1 MSDEWPLPDIDA
13 ALIRDFDLFNVEP
26 IGGDLYAGWKKW
38 QEGPRLFY
46 TPKNGG
52 HWVATRA
59 EDIYNIYRD
68 TEKFSNH
75 GVALFREQ
83 HGTRFIPGEIDPPD
97 HTAFRSVLNPEFSP
111 RRVRDLEDD
120 ARELAI
126 ELIEGVRGDGECE
139 FREAVAL
146 RVPIYN
152 FLNFLKLP
160 RADAALLLPAAD
172 TIARDSN
179 MTNFMSAMG
188 VISAYIDARIE
199 ERLDERIDDFIGRLT
214 HAMVGGRPITRD
226 EIRVTTLN
234 VLLGGLD
241 TVTASMGFFMDFLSK
256 NPAHRQLLAQQP
268 ELIPDAVEELL
279 RRHGIFNTGRLV
291 QQEYEFGGV
300 TLRRHDLILI
310 PTALH
315 NLDERR
321 FPDPLEVDF
330 RRADKNHL
338 TFGAG
343 IHRCL
348 GSNFARAQLKILLEE
363 WLARIPDFA
372 PKAGT
377 TAKVQSGRANTV
389 TELML
394 SW

>member
-1 MSDEWPLPDIDA
+1 
-13 ALIRDFDLFNVEP
+13 
-26 IGGDLYAGWKKW
+26 
-38 QEGPRLFY
+38 
-46 TPKNGG
+46 
-52 HWVATRA
+52 
-59 EDIYNIYRD
+59 
-68 TEKFSNH
+68 
-75 GVALFREQ
+75 
-83 HGTRFIPGEIDPPD
+83 
-97 HTAFRSVLNPEFSP
+97 
-111 RRVRDLEDD
+111 
-120 ARELAI
+120 
-126 ELIEGVRGDGECE
+126 
-139 FREAVAL
+139 
-146 RVPIYN
+146 
-152 FLNFLKLP
+152 
-160 RADAALLLPAAD
+160 
-172 TIARDSN
+172 